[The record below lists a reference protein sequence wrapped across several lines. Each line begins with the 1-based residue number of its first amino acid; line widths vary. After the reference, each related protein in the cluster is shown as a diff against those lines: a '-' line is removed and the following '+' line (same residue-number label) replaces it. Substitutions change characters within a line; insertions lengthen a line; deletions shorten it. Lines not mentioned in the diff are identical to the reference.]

1 MHVVLQVLAAE
12 EVILG
17 LCQCG
22 GVGGVE
28 VKQVG

>member
-1 MHVVLQVLAAE
+1 MHVVLQALAAE

-17 LCQCG
+17 LHQCG
-22 GVGGVE
+22 GVGCVK